1 MFKNAFYKMVVLP
14 LIWLGL
20 NLLVVSNVSAGL
32 FGKPAAGGP
41 QDVGKVFVLNTE
53 VLKDNQLL
61 LRWDILDDYYLYDNR
76 MKFSSNNG
84 VTIKEVSR
92 SKTKSKDDALFGKVD
107 VYYHSSEVVLQFSNL
122 NAAGEVDL
130 KIQYQGCWDGGVCY
144 PPVTEQRL
152 ILMPVG
158 EGIAQGVASV
168 PTQPSSVDLSADINV
183 SASSNK
189 STATTQATP
198 LQNTVSEQDYFSNLL
213 ATGSLSWVLAAF
225 FIAGLA
231 LSLTPCV
238 FPMIPILSSIIA
250 GQGKDITKVKA
261 LILTVIYVLSVA
273 VTYTLAGVLAGLFGE
288 NLQVLFQ
295 TTWIIVLFSGVFVL
309 LALSMFGFYELQLPN
324 AVQSKLS
331 TLSNNQQG
339 GNYIGVAIMGVL
351 SALIVGPCMAAPL
364 AGALI
369 YIGQTADPI
378 LGGLALFS
386 LSIGMGVPLLL
397 VGLSA
402 GHLMPKVGAWM
413 NTVKAGFGI
422 LLIFM
427 AIYLLDR
434 VVSIQVTMLLSAMTF
449 ICTAVYMGALN
460 TITEQTKNVTKFI
473 KAIGLIFLI
482 YGLSLM
488 IGVFVGN
495 GNLLKPLKGLSG
507 GAGQAQENVN
517 NFSTVTS
524 IAQLEPLLQQA
535 KNQQRP
541 VLLDFYADWCISCVE
556 VEFMFEEPKVAKVLK
571 NMSLIK
577 VDLTDFND
585 EARELLEKY
594 QVLGPP
600 ALVFYNRE
608 GNLETAMKVVGLV
621 SADKFLKHIQPLV
634 SK

>member
-1 MFKNAFYKMVVLP
+1 LFKNAFFKMVALP
-14 LIWLGL
+14 LIWLSL
-20 NLLVVSNVSAGL
+20 NLFVVSNVSAGL
-32 FGKPAAGGP
+32 FDKPNASGP
-41 QDVGKVFVLNTE
+41 QDVSKVFVLTTE
-53 VLKDNQLL
+53 ILKDNQLL
-61 LRWDILDDYYLYDNR
+61 LRWDILDGYYLYDNK

-84 VTIKEVSR
+84 VTIKELSR

-107 VYYHSSEVVLQFSNL
+107 VYYNSSEVVLQFSNL
-122 NAAGEVDL
+122 NAKGDVDL

-152 ILMPVG
+152 ISMPVG
-158 EGIAQGVASV
+158 ENINQSVASASNQ
-168 PTQPSSVDLSADINV
+168 PTNVDSSANLSF
-183 SASSNK
+183 SASESMTN
-189 STATTQATP
+189 SQATSI
-198 LQNTVSEQDYFSNLL
+198 QGTISEQDYFSNLL

-250 GQGKDITKVKA
+250 GQGRDITKAKA
-261 LILTVIYVLSVA
+261 LTLTIIYVLSVA

-324 AVQSKLS
+324 ALQSKLS
-331 TLSNNQQG
+331 TLSNSQQG

-369 YIGQTADPI
+369 YIGQTADPV

-413 NTVKAGFGI
+413 NTVKAAFGV

-434 VVSIQVTMLLSAMTF
+434 VVSIQTTMLLSAVTF

-460 TITEQTKNVTKFI
+460 TITEQAKNITKFI
-473 KAIGLIFLI
+473 KAMGLIFLV

-488 IGVFVGN
+488 LGVFVGN

-507 GAGQAQENVN
+507 GAGQVQENVN
-517 NFSTVTS
+517 NFSKVTS
-524 IAQLEPLLQQA
+524 ISQLEPLLLQA
-535 KNQQRP
+535 KNQQQP
-541 VLLDFYADWCISCVE
+541 VMLDFYADWCISCVE
-556 VEFMFEEPKVAKVLK
+556 VEFMFEEPQVAKVLK

-577 VDLTDFND
+577 IDLTDFND
-585 EARELLEKY
+585 EARQLLEKY

-608 GNLETAMKVVGLV
+608 GNIEPAMKVVGLV
-621 SADKFLKHIQPLV
+621 SADKFLQHIRPLI
-634 SK
+634 SN